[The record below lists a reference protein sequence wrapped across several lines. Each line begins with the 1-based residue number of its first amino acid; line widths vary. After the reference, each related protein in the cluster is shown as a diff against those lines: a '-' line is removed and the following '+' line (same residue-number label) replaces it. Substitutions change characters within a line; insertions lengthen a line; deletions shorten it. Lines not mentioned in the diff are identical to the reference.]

1 MTPTDR
7 KYTREHEWVQINGKQ
22 AIVGITNYAQNELG
36 DVVFVDLPETGS
48 VVEANDE
55 MAVVESVK
63 AVSDIYAPVSGKVV
77 KVNEALQDDPELI
90 NSDPY
95 KDGWIS
101 IIEMSDP
108 DEVDELMSAEEY
120 ADFTEGE

>member
-63 AVSDIYAPVSGKVV
+63 AVSDIYAPVSGKIV
-77 KVNEALQDDPELI
+77 KVNEALQDNPELI

>member
-63 AVSDIYAPVSGKVV
+63 AVSDIYAPVSGKIV

>member
-77 KVNEALQDDPELI
+77 KVNEALQDNPELI